1 MRTHIVSRLA
11 ALLACA
17 VMTACVDTRSS
28 GIPTTPEP
36 AVTGATAPRPDL
48 QTTSAAACTPVTAA
62 QLVDLAVAAFGA
74 GSPDVSSVIGKI
86 GQLES
91 AVLAG
96 DYAAARQVAFN
107 IIEFTLRKNSQR
119 ALGGSPAAITAFI
132 NAVGCYAGLNFVLDD
147 LDGISIVQPSDG
159 ARIVYSADRLAGISL
174 AANTLQEE
182 TIFSI
187 VPIPFVPTSPGD
199 GPLNTKLDQYRG
211 FYNFQKLS
219 ANNLPLLQNLI
230 VGVCA
235 PATLSADIFARLRL
249 GHDAL
254 AGFRLEPPA
263 NADFLS
269 CATAYTAAAPTTNF
283 FAPGLLGR
291 VAALFTP
298 RVAFAA
304 GSGTFFA
311 AGGVGGL
318 ASELS
323 PFAPVDATVSFAGGV
338 GGLASEL
345 RILRIEPAPGSC
357 SGTEAPAGN
366 AIEAACRP
374 KVMLSTELGTP
385 LSGAPVTFTA
395 TVGGGTVALQNADG
409 SCGTFA
415 NSVIATTL
423 GDGSAQVCWTL
434 GSTPGQNRLRAV
446 GGIGGDVPAGAT
458 YADARFFTAAGN
470 PPTGL
475 AFMEAPA
482 SGASIVAGTN
492 IPVKVALVDRNGV
505 TVTNFAGQV
514 TLALRRA
521 GAAAAFSAS
530 TQTLTTAVNGV
541 ATFSPV
547 SITVAGTGYS
557 LRATG
562 SASGTD
568 YLVDGNSFDVVSSTV
583 ATLTKVLGDNQTAL
597 AGTLLPV
604 SPTVLV
610 RDVFGNAVAGAVV
623 SWQPGGSSAGSVSPP
638 QSTTGADGRASTAW
652 TVGAGSNE
660 LLATSATSSVLFAAT
675 GSSASLAVL
684 NQCLPTGGGD
694 PLNVPSKPFAFFIP
708 DPGNNRTIR
717 EITVFLSSAGQANDV
732 TRHDIQLLI
741 TRGTFN
747 PADPSMRTETA
758 IAFLRGSNN
767 ETKPITFTLREPI
780 VGASGPNARK
790 VMLRL
795 SEVGPNAGAVTLNFN
810 TGSCSPNSTRCNV
823 PNICKVTEVSS
834 PLPYPEGTFYRQSVG
849 ITVRG
854 N

>member
-1 MRTHIVSRLA
+1 MRIHVLSRLA

-17 VMTACVDTRSS
+17 AVTACGDTRSS

-36 AVTGATAPRPDL
+36 AVTGATAPRPSL
-48 QTTSAAACTPVTAA
+48 QTTANAACTPVTAT
-62 QLVDLAVAAFGA
+62 QLVNLAVAAFGP

-96 DYAAARQVAFN
+96 DYVAARQVAFN

-119 ALGGSPAAITAFI
+119 ALGGTEEALKTFV
-132 NAVGCYAGLNFVLDD
+132 NAVACYAGLNFTIDD
-147 LDGISIVQPSDG
+147 PDGVAVVTPADG
-159 ARIVYSADRLAGISL
+159 ARIIYSADRLAGISL
-174 AANTLQEE
+174 AANTLQEA

-187 VPIPFVPTSPGD
+187 LPIPFVQAEPGD

-211 FYNFQKLS
+211 FYDFQKLS

-235 PATLSADIFARLRL
+235 PASLSADLFARLRL

-254 AGFRLEPPA
+254 AGFRLEPQA
-263 NADFLS
+263 NADFLN
-269 CATAYTAAAPTTNF
+269 CATAYTAAEPRTDF
-283 FAPGLLGR
+283 FSPGLLGR

-304 GSGTFFA
+304 SSNAFF

-345 RILRIEPAPGSC
+345 RILTIEPSATSC

-374 KVMLSTELGTP
+374 KVILTTELGTP
-385 LSGAPVTFTA
+385 LAGAPVTFTA
-395 TVGGGTVALQNADG
+395 TVGGGMVALQNANG

-415 NSVIATTL
+415 TSVVATTMA
-423 GDGSAQVCWTL
+423 DGSAQVCWTL

-446 GGIGGDVPAGAT
+446 GGIGGDVPAGVT
-458 YADARFFTAAGN
+458 YEDARFFTATGN

-475 AFMEAPA
+475 AFREQPA
-482 SGASIVAGTN
+482 SGATIVAGTN
-492 IPVKVALVDRNGV
+492 IPVQVALVDKNNV
-505 TVTNFAGQV
+505 TVTSFTGQV

-521 GAAAAFSAS
+521 GAAAAFAAG
-530 TQTLTTAVNGV
+530 TQTVATAVNGV

-557 LRATG
+557 LRA
-562 SASGTD
+562 SGAT
-568 YLVDGNSFDVVSSTV
+568 YQVDGNSFNVGSSSV

-597 AGTLLPV
+597 AGTVLPV
-604 SPTVLV
+604 QPTVLA
-610 RDVFGNAVAGAVV
+610 RDAFGNAVPGVV
-623 SWQPGGSSAGSVSPP
+623 VGWQPGGSSAGSVSPA
-638 QSTTGADGRASTAW
+638 QSTTGADGRASTVW

-660 LLATSATSSVLFAAT
+660 LLATSGTSSVLFTAT
-675 GSSASLAVL
+675 GTSASLAVL
-684 NQCLPTGGGD
+684 NQCLPTGSGD
-694 PLNVPSKPFAFFIP
+694 PFNDPDKPYAFFIP
-708 DPGNNRTIR
+708 DPGNNKTIR
-717 EITVFLSSAGQANDV
+717 EITVFISSAGQANDI
-732 TRHDIQLLI
+732 TRHDVRLTL

-747 PADPSMRTETA
+747 PADPSLRTETA
-758 IAFLRGSNN
+758 TAFLRGNN
-767 ETKPITFTLREPI
+767 AETKALTFILREPI
-780 VGASGPNARK
+780 VGASGASARK
-790 VMLRL
+790 VMMRL
-795 SEVGPNAGAVTLNFN
+795 STFGPNADAAKLNFN
-810 TGSCSPNSTRCNV
+810 SGPCSPNSTRCNV